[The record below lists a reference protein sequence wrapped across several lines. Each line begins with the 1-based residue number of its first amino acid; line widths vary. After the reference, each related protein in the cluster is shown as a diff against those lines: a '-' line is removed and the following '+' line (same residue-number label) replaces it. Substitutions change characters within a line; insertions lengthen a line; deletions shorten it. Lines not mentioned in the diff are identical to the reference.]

1 MLICGI
7 IWGVKT
13 YQTLLCAFAIFAAF
27 ADGQPFDRYQTIIDR
42 KPFGPEPANF
52 DPNAAPGSASSEGAA
67 DSEEM
72 TAEQRTVEEQKLASN
87 VRISILNVAP
97 DGTVKVGFTDSS
109 AKPAENYYLKVGGS
123 QNGWTVKS
131 ADPAT
136 ESVTLEKGGVA
147 VTMKLGE
154 GTGGKGETRNAP
166 KRGLLRHGFA
176 SGGNVAAKGAEAPAM
191 GGLARLRQQRMEME
205 AKQREDAE
213 RKRMADAA
221 AKAEQAAREA
231 DAAAERQRAEE
242 EREQQREALFQIQE
256 QLKKVREEREE
267 REAARKAEQETPE

>member
-1 MLICGI
+1 MPICGI
-7 IWGVKT
+7 IGGVKT

-154 GTGGKGETRNAP
+154 GTSGKDETRNAP
-166 KRGLLRHGFA
+166 KRGLLRHGLL
-176 SGGNVAAKGAEAPAM
+176 GGSAAAKGAEAPAM

-267 REAARKAEQETPE
+267 RVAARKAEQETPE